1 MRSGGN
7 NDALDQ
13 AFRLV
18 SIRAAG
24 APSGC
29 VGRDWFEYRIAQGE
43 NVITGYRRG
52 NLSAATA
59 EVESIVNGLNE
70 RRQGAKGRGRP
81 AGRPAAQP
89 TARAPAPDNEAPAAA
104 SDE

>member
-1 MRSGGN
+1 MRAGVD
-7 NDALDQ
+7 NDAHGE

-29 VGRDWFEYRIAQGE
+29 TGRDWFEYRIAQGA

-52 NLSAATA
+52 SLSVATA
-59 EVESIVNGLNE
+59 EVESIVDGLNE
-70 RRQGAKGRGRP
+70 RRQGAKARGRP
-81 AGRPAAQP
+81 PSGRPAAP
-89 TARAPAPDNEAPAAA
+89 PAAGTQA
-104 SDE
+104 ADAEPAGAADD

>member
-1 MRSGGN
+1 MRHGGN
-7 NDALDQ
+7 NDVLDQ

-59 EVESIVNGLNE
+59 EVENIVNGLNE

-81 AGRPAAQP
+81 AAGRPAAQP
-89 TARAPAPDNEAPAAA
+89 ATGARAPDDGPAA